1 VELEQNAGQFQKI
14 GFNVVAI
21 SYDSPEVLH
30 NFAER
35 KGIHFPLLSDSDS
48 KIIRSVGI
56 LNQDIPKGT
65 PFFGIPYPGT
75 FIIDNKGVVTAKYF
89 EDDYK
94 QRYTAADILVQRFGV
109 LPESSRKEV
118 VGKQLTAVTS
128 ASNSLV
134 RTGQRIALVV
144 DIELKPKMH
153 VYAPGVEGYIPIDWK
168 LSDSEAATIHPVR
181 YPPSEKLHLPAIDE
195 TVPVYQGQVRL
206 TRDITIGSDA
216 QHLVDERKLKALA
229 DASGQFTVS
238 GTLRYQACDDR
249 QCYIPQEL
257 PLTWT
262 FQTEGMDRQRVPS
275 ELQRKSQ

>member
-1 VELEQNAGQFQKI
+1 MG
-14 GFNVVAI
+14 I
-21 SYDSPEVLH
+21 SYDAPEVLH

-35 KGIHFPLLSDSDS
+35 RGIHFPLLSDTDS
-48 KIIRSVGI
+48 KIIRALGI
-56 LNQDIPKGT
+56 LNEEAPKNT

-75 FIIDNKGVVTAKYF
+75 FIVDNKGVVVAKYF

-109 LPESSRKEV
+109 MPESSRNEV
-118 VGKQLTAVTS
+118 QGKQLTAVTS

-134 RTGQRIALVV
+134 AVGQRVALVV

-168 LSDSEAATIHPVR
+168 MKDSDSATVHPVD
-181 YPPSEKLHLPAIDE
+181 YPASQKLHLPAIGE
-195 TVPVYQGQVRL
+195 TVPVYEGHLRL
-206 TRDITIGSDA
+206 TRDITMA
-216 QHLVDERKLKALA
+216 VKL
-229 DASGQFTVS
+229 SGEVTVE

-257 PLTWT
+257 PLKWT
-262 FQTEGMDRQRVPS
+262 FQTEAMDRQRVPA
-275 ELQRKSQ
+275 ELQRKAQ

>member
-1 VELEQNAGQFQKI
+1 MELEQNAGQFQKI
-14 GFNVVAI
+14 GLNVVGI
-21 SYDSPEVLH
+21 SYDSPQVLH
-30 NFAER
+30 TFAER
-35 KGIHFPLLSDSDS
+35 KGIHFPLLSDTES

-56 LNQDIPKGT
+56 LNEEAPKNT
-65 PFFGIPYPGT
+65 PFFGIPHPGT
-75 FIIDNKGVVTAKYF
+75 FIVDKDGVITAKYF
-89 EDDYK
+89 EDDFK

-109 LPESSRKEV
+109 LPDSSRKEV

-128 ASNSLV
+128 ASNSMV
-134 RTGQRIALVV
+134 RTGQRIALVI
-144 DIELKPKMH
+144 DIDLKPKMH

-168 LSDSEAATIHPVR
+168 LADSDAAKVHPVK
-181 YPPSEKLHLPAIDE
+181 YPPSEKLHLPAINE
-195 TVPVYQGQVRL
+195 TVPVYREHVRF

-216 QHLVDERKLKALA
+216 KVKASA

-262 FQTEGMDRQRVPS
+262 FQMEGMDRQRVPS
-275 ELQRKSQ
+275 ELQRKAQ